1 MEKEKQEE
9 INSIKFS
16 FVHINDKMSKNQ
28 KDENTTKKEED
39 DKDFAQEFAKKLQ
52 ETSIAQDMNEDNR
65 NALDVMAKEGS
76 AAAVK
81 YMMTDQKTG
90 AARSYAE
97 MRMLY
102 G

>member
-1 MEKEKQEE
+1 MEKEKEE

-16 FVHINDKMSKNQ
+16 FVHIDGKMSK
-28 KDENTTKKEED
+28 KEQD
-39 DKDFAQEFAKKLQ
+39 DKDFVQELAKKLQ
-52 ETSIAQDMNEDNR
+52 ETSIVQDMNEDNR
-65 NALDVMAKEGS
+65 NALDIMAKEGS
-76 AAAVK
+76 AAAVN

-90 AARSYAE
+90 ATRSYAE

>member
-28 KDENTTKKEED
+28 KDENTTKKE
-39 DKDFAQEFAKKLQ
+39 DFAQEFAKKLQ

-90 AARSYAE
+90 ATRSYAE